1 MNSNFDPEYER
12 YADMDF
18 SDAKPVSKVPPLA
31 KLQAASGRKSRITIR
46 VDNATLAVFKA
57 RAEMS
62 GGNYQTLINDALRQF
77 AQGQTLAD
85 VVRDTIRQELGA
97 PRT

>member
-1 MNSNFDPEYER
+1 MFDR
-12 YADMDF
+12 YVDMDF
-18 SDAKPVSKVPPLA
+18 TDAKPVTQVPALA
-31 KLQAASGRKSRITIR
+31 KLQAEHGGKSRITIR

-62 GGNYQTLINDALRQF
+62 GGNYQTLMNEALSQV

-85 VVRDTIRQELGA
+85 VVRETIRQELRHA
-97 PRT
+97 

>member
-1 MNSNFDPEYER
+1 MSNSSDPMFDR
-12 YADMDF
+12 YVDMDF
-18 SDAKPVSKVPPLA
+18 TDAKPVTQVPALA
-31 KLQAASGRKSRITIR
+31 KLQAEHGGKSRITIR

-62 GGNYQTLINDALRQF
+62 GGNYQTLMNEALSQV

-85 VVRDTIRQELGA
+85 VVRETIRQELRHA
-97 PRT
+97 